1 MNQDEVK
8 KLLLE
13 IEDTQLDFSVIF
25 TGKKSAKVNGL
36 YKPDCHEILLHNKN
50 FSYDNELVYTAI
62 HEYTHHKMC
71 EEAGG
76 LYTSRVHSPK
86 FWGKFH
92 VLLEKAEA
100 AGVYK
105 IDLDTSPELLQIT
118 DEIKNTL
125 LLENGKLVKRIGEL
139 LLQAHPL
146 CKKAGIRYEDYVD
159 RVLCL
164 PRAASTA
171 LEKITAYDLNPALGY
186 EAMKQVSKIGT
197 PENREKA
204 KALFLDNKSVPYVQ
218 DFLRQKKAPAETDK
232 RLQLEREKSRI
243 EKTIRSLELRLDFIS
258 DELGRLTSPLK

>member
-1 MNQDEVK
+1 MNQDDVK

-13 IEDTQLDFSVIF
+13 IEDTELDFSVVF

-36 YKPDCHEILLHNKN
+36 YKTDCHEILLHNKN
-50 FSYDNELVYTAI
+50 FSHDGELMYTAI

-71 EEAGG
+71 EEQGD
-76 LYTSRVHSPK
+76 LYSSRVHSPK

-92 VLLEKAEA
+92 VLLEKAEQ

-105 IDLDTSPELLQIT
+105 IDLASSPELLKIT

-125 LLENGKLVKRIGEL
+125 FLENGKLVKRIGEL

-146 CKKAGIRYEDYVD
+146 CKQAGIRYEDYVD

-171 LEKITAYDLNPALGY
+171 LEKIKAYDLNPALGY
-186 EAMKQVSKIGT
+186 EAMKQVSKIGSS
-197 PENREKA
+197 ENRKKA
-204 KALFLDNKSVPYVQ
+204 EDLFLDNKSSPYVQ
-218 DFLRQKKAPAETDK
+218 DFLRKTKTAPETDK
-232 RLQLEREKSRI
+232 RLMLEREKSRI
-243 EKTIRSLELRLDFIS
+243 EKTIQSLEHRLQMISSQLENLEADF
-258 DELGRLTSPLK
+258 